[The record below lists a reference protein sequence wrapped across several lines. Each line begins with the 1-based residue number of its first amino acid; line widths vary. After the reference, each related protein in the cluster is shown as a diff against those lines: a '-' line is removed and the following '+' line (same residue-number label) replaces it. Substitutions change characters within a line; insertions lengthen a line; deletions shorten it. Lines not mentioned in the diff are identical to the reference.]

1 MKKKIVKQQFIRIG
15 GILPFTE
22 KPSNSHFDVKEHN
35 ENNPNNPIQ
44 ACDLFSLFTAD
55 IIKEQVTFTR

>member
-1 MKKKIVKQQFIRIG
+1 MKKKIVKQQFIRTN
-15 GILPFTE
+15 GISPFIE

-35 ENNPNNPIQ
+35 ENNSNNPLQ